1 MVELKNHLLFF
12 MERYVFP
19 QDAKETFLDAFDT
32 IFKNQDT
39 AKEFADILE
48 EYNKNIHCSY
58 QQMIENAIKIGEKL
72 GIHSY
77 TISLLLFIFLSKKLR
92 ENYVARGISEEIFDN
107 SVNDLYYKL
116 IECRLVY
123 GINGTFVASWFS
135 GFFNMTR
142 FALGRLQFEIV
153 ETTVE
158 ATIDGTYFPVGSK
171 AINVHIPRTGT
182 KLSHEDVLNSYR
194 LAAEMFADEFEKQP
208 ILFCCDSWI
217 LDPWL
222 LTVLDSESNIVKFS
236 KDYHTVKTMNCSK
249 EYIIKVIFNQI
260 YTDVVPVLPEDTSL
274 HKAYAN
280 RIKSDEELHVAL
292 GMFVYKDGAII
303 N

>member
-1 MVELKNHLLFF
+1 MVELKNYLLFF
-12 MERYVFP
+12 MERYAFP
-19 QDAKETFLDAFDT
+19 QDAKETFSSAYDI
-32 IFKNQDT
+32 IFKKSDT
-39 AKEFADILE
+39 AEAFADILE
-48 EYNKNIHCSY
+48 EYNENINCDY
-58 QQMIENAIKIGEKL
+58 QNMIENATKIGEKT

-77 TISLLLFIFLSKKLR
+77 TISLLLFILLSKKLR
-92 ENYVARGISEEIFDN
+92 ENYIERGISEEIFYN

-123 GINGTFVASWFS
+123 GINGTFVAKWFP

-142 FALGRLQFEIV
+142 FALGRLQFEIIK
-153 ETTVE
+153 TTIEV
-158 ATIDGTYFPVGSK
+158 TIGGTNFPIGSK

-182 KLSHEDVLNSYR
+182 KLSHEDVLNSYK
-194 LAAEMFADEFEKQP
+194 LAAEMFADEFGKQP
-208 ILFCCDSWI
+208 ILFCCYSWV

-222 LTVLDSESNIVKFS
+222 LTALNSESNIVKFS
-236 KDYHTVKTMNCSK
+236 KDYSTVKIVDCSK

-260 YTDVVPVLPEDTSL
+260 YTDVVPDLPKDTSL

-280 RIKSDEELHVAL
+280 RIENDEDLNVAL